1 MRLYIARH
9 GQASF
14 NAEND
19 HARALT
25 PVGIQETGH
34 LFNAHRQ
41 EFEQVEYI
49 WASPLVRAQQT
60 ARILSAQN
68 VQGIETT
75 AILTPD
81 EEPENVLQALAVL
94 SMRASV
100 LLVSHQP
107 LIGDLVSLLVHG
119 NLYDPHPFA
128 TSEIVVLDVPSL
140 TPGAARIV
148 ADYLPVH

>member
-19 HARALT
+19 NARALT
-25 PVGIQETGH
+25 PVGIQETGY

-41 EFEQVEYI
+41 ELEQVEHV

-94 SMRASV
+94 SLRASV

-140 TPGAARIV
+140 MPGAARIV

>member
-25 PVGIQETGH
+25 PTGIQETER

-41 EFEQVEYI
+41 EFEQMDHI
-49 WASPLVRAQQT
+49 WVSPLVRAQQT
-60 ARILSAQN
+60 AGILSGHDAKR
-68 VQGIETT
+68 IETT
-75 AILTPD
+75 AVLTPD
-81 EEPENVLQALAVL
+81 EEPESVVQALESISL
-94 SMRASV
+94 RASV

-107 LIGDLVSLLVHG
+107 LIGELVSLLVHG
-119 NLYDPHPFA
+119 NLYDPHPFT
-128 TSEIVVLDVPSL
+128 TSEMVVLDLPSL
-140 TPGAARIV
+140 TPGAARMV
-148 ADYLPVH
+148 ADYLPGH